1 MELGD
6 GEWVRRRS
14 EPKEGRVRQFVTKY
28 RFELVWVG
36 LVLLGLFLLFEP
48 FNLREMVWAWA
59 RNAAHHLLAHLTRL
73 DDAISGMLTRIS
85 PSDAVG
91 LGLIIASAV
100 AIVLRT
106 RWRLLTDKR
115 YTALVCPRCGGSIHR
130 VHRKRVDRWINA
142 YVPVRRYRCADSR
155 CRWEGLR
162 TGASRHGS
170 SPPNHMH
177 AMDEESA

>member
-1 MELGD
+1 M
-6 GEWVRRRS
+6 
-14 EPKEGRVRQFVTKY
+14 
-28 RFELVWVG
+28 WVG

-59 RNAAHHLLAHLTRL
+59 RTTAHRVLAHLTRL

-91 LGLIIASAV
+91 LGLIVIAVV

-115 YTALVCPRCGGSIHR
+115 YTALACPRCGGPIHR
-130 VHRKRVDRWINA
+130 VHRKGVDRWINA

-162 TGASRHGS
+162 TGTSRQGS
-170 SPPNHMH
+170 PSRNRAH
-177 AMDEESA
+177 ARDEEAA